1 MGRNI
6 EDVVEERLSSE
17 NVAKYLDIY
26 ILLVDMIMILEW
38 LYTYWHAINN

>member
-6 EDVVEERLSSE
+6 EAVVEERLSSE

-38 LYTYWHAINN
+38 LYTY

>member
-38 LYTYWHAINN
+38 LYTY

>member
-6 EDVVEERLSSE
+6 EAVVEEHLSSE